1 MTVENKAE
9 KNDPTLELAELAGEM
24 KMMRRMLGQATTS
37 ETKMERAMRLLNEI
51 PDSAKV
57 PVGSKYYTMVADR
70 VAVAR
75 KVFGTNLKF
84 DTTIL
89 ESEPNKVSVRCVL
102 SIREDASSPWHQM
115 ASGHAEEY
123 RDDGFINKKSAVENC
138 ETSSKGRA
146 LAAFG
151 LAGSEF
157 ASADEVVYSQF
168 VKESAGDSFKVKDHR
183 GQIVYTMPHGHKDEE
198 KRLVAVRFA
207 KTLGGELNIAPES
220 AKKTIWKHNEDEV
233 LRALQVADETTTN
246 ALNKIKDH
254 FEQGGKNATKS

>member
-9 KNDPTLELAELAGEM
+9 KNDPILELAELAGEM

-157 ASADEVVYSQF
+157 ASAEEVVYSQF
-168 VKESAGDSFKVKDHR
+168 VKESAGDSFKIKDHS
-183 GQIVYTMPHGHKDEE
+183 GAIVYTMPHGTKDDS
-198 KRLVAVRFA
+198 KRLAAVRFG
-207 KTLGGELNIAPES
+207 KLLAPEI
-220 AKKTIWKHNEDEV
+220 KKGPPGVQKAMYEQNTDEI
-233 LRALQVADETTTN
+233 LRAIAVADSETKDTLET
-246 ALNKIKDH
+246 IKDYY
-254 FEQGGKNATKS
+254 EKGGKDAAKS